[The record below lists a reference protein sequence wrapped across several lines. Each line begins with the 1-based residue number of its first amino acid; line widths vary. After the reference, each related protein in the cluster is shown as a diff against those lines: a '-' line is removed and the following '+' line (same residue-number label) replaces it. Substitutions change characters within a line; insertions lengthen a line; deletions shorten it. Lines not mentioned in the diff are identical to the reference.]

1 MTSLGSSF
9 GHSSGEIRAPDLG
22 LVMESL
28 ERDLSC
34 PVCLEMFN
42 KPVLLLPCQHNL
54 CRHCAED
61 ILTNMGGWA
70 RYGGSFKCPTCRDQ
84 ITLGRQGLDGLKRN
98 ILVET
103 IIESYRVA
111 QSAGIKTAPPGG
123 GAYCRDHKDER
134 VNLYCVTDE
143 RPICGLCVIGQHN
156 QHNIIELQTIFKEK
170 KEKIE
175 TEMNRLQQKN
185 SDMSKEMSDIQAT
198 LRIIEGD
205 PGSRR
210 KFRSIYGLHDGADVE
225 SKCKD
230 TKAKLLSECE
240 SLITLINERKD
251 ALVEKLEKEQRESS
265 RTLREQ
271 IASRQTRLDKSKK
284 TAAWVEDMLGKKDV
298 AQFIQNVP
306 ELEEKISKEIA
317 QEVEPRS
324 EEAEAIIRWD
334 VNFSAERELIG
345 KMDFCQGEEV
355 PFQDLVAKY
364 VKTPLTNDTEDD
376 ACCAG
381 NREDDASP
389 SPSTSSSSSDGR
401 SSLLD
406 TPRRRDYRSA
416 DRDSDYSS
424 LSSSSYLSRYDSR
437 SRSPTFSY
445 DSSTPRTARRSFLDS
460 LSTSSSSRWSS
471 SRDYNSILSRSSTR
485 TTAADDLSMSPRPAR
500 RQLRRYTRSHTS
512 LDTSSADL
520 SDYRSSVRGLIGDI
534 RNSLDRDRA
543 READRDDSSDFRSS
557 LRDRGSSA
565 LDRADRATTSS
576 PADDDFGSALRARRT
591 AAASALER
599 IERTTAALLDDA
611 SDYRSPSSYRTT
623 SALDRANSALER
635 GSSALERTSALL
647 EGRRAERTERAS
659 AILGTERDRDRDR
672 DRNESLSTS
681 SRHDDIDTSAMSLL
695 SRSAALRRS
704 AMARQSSSETADAE
718 ATSSEASSRS
728 AAGGSAPEAPEGP
741 VTTSDTPA
749 VVPPSDVPSSTSE
762 KRGLLFRLD
771 PKTAHRDLKLTNGN
785 LTVEW
790 DPDYDIDV
798 EDSVERFLGYSV
810 AVLGDKAISSGRHYW
825 EIDVSESRTYR
836 IGVCSRDAQ
845 RDSIIGNTE
854 DGWVLRRN
862 AREYTLRHD
871 VNSPVRLAM
880 QHDLDKIGILLD
892 YNRGELAF
900 YNADIGLRL
909 HTLKAHFVS
918 PICPAFSL
926 WDGVVTVVSG
936 CPWPD
941 FLLN

>member
-1 MTSLGSSF
+1 MEIAPRKAGRPLVGLQLMTSLGSNF

-198 LRIIEGD
+198 LRIIE
-205 PGSRR
+205 
-210 KFRSIYGLHDGADVE
+210 

-230 TKAKLLSECE
+230 TKAKLLSECD
-240 SLITLINERKD
+240 SLIALINERKD

-271 IASRQTRLDKSKK
+271 IASRQTRLDKCKK

-306 ELEEKISKEIA
+306 EIEEKISKEIA

-324 EEAEAIIRWD
+324 EDAEAIIRYD
-334 VNFSAERELIG
+334 VDFSAERELIG
-345 KMDFCQGEEV
+345 KMDFCQGEEI

-364 VKTPLTNDTEDD
+364 VKTPLTNDADDD

-381 NREDDASP
+381 NRDDDVSP

-406 TPRRRDYRSA
+406 TPRRRDYRS
-416 DRDSDYSS
+416 
-424 LSSSSYLSRYDSR
+424 
-437 SRSPTFSY
+437 
-445 DSSTPRTARRSFLDS
+445 
-460 LSTSSSSRWSS
+460 
-471 SRDYNSILSRSSTR
+471 
-485 TTAADDLSMSPRPAR
+485 
-500 RQLRRYTRSHTS
+500 
-512 LDTSSADL
+512 
-520 SDYRSSVRGLIGDI
+520 
-534 RNSLDRDRA
+534 
-543 READRDDSSDFRSS
+543 S

-565 LDRADRATTSS
+565 LDRADRAATSS

-647 EGRRAERTERAS
+647 EGRRAERTDRAA
-659 AILGTERDRDRDR
+659 AILGIERDRDR
-672 DRNESLSTS
+672 DRNESSSTS
-681 SRHDDIDTSAMSLL
+681 SRHDDIDTSSMSLL

-704 AMARQSSSETADAE
+704 AMARQSSSESAEAE
-718 ATSSEASSRS
+718 ATPSDLSSRS
-728 AAGGSAPEAPEGP
+728 AAGGQ
-741 VTTSDTPA
+741 
-749 VVPPSDVPSSTSE
+749 
-762 KRGLLFRLD
+762 GLLFRLD

-798 EDSVERFLGYSV
+798 EDSVERFVGYSV

-825 EIDVSESRTYR
+825 EVDVSESRTYR

-871 VNSPVRLAM
+871 VNSPIRLAM
-880 QHDLDKIGILLD
+880 QHDLDKIGILID

-909 HTLKAHFVS
+909 HTLKAHFLT

>member
-1 MTSLGSSF
+1 MTSLGSNF

-198 LRIIEGD
+198 LRIIE
-205 PGSRR
+205 
-210 KFRSIYGLHDGADVE
+210 

-230 TKAKLLSECE
+230 TKAKLLSECD
-240 SLITLINERKD
+240 SLIALINERKD

-271 IASRQTRLDKSKK
+271 IASRQTRLDKCKK

-306 ELEEKISKEIA
+306 EIEEKISKEIA

-324 EEAEAIIRWD
+324 EDAEAIIRYD
-334 VNFSAERELIG
+334 VDFSAERELIG
-345 KMDFCQGEEV
+345 KMDFCQGEEI

-364 VKTPLTNDTEDD
+364 VKTPLTNDADDD

-381 NREDDASP
+381 NRDDDVSP

-406 TPRRRDYRSA
+406 TPRRRDYRS
-416 DRDSDYSS
+416 
-424 LSSSSYLSRYDSR
+424 
-437 SRSPTFSY
+437 
-445 DSSTPRTARRSFLDS
+445 
-460 LSTSSSSRWSS
+460 
-471 SRDYNSILSRSSTR
+471 
-485 TTAADDLSMSPRPAR
+485 
-500 RQLRRYTRSHTS
+500 
-512 LDTSSADL
+512 
-520 SDYRSSVRGLIGDI
+520 
-534 RNSLDRDRA
+534 
-543 READRDDSSDFRSS
+543 S

-565 LDRADRATTSS
+565 LDRADRAATSS

-647 EGRRAERTERAS
+647 EGRRAERTDRAA
-659 AILGTERDRDRDR
+659 AILGIERDRDR
-672 DRNESLSTS
+672 DRNESSSTS
-681 SRHDDIDTSAMSLL
+681 SRHDDIDTSSMSLL

-704 AMARQSSSETADAE
+704 AMARQSSSESAEAE
-718 ATSSEASSRS
+718 ATPSDLSSRS
-728 AAGGSAPEAPEGP
+728 AAGGQ
-741 VTTSDTPA
+741 
-749 VVPPSDVPSSTSE
+749 
-762 KRGLLFRLD
+762 GLLFRLD

-798 EDSVERFLGYSV
+798 EDSVERFVGYSV

-825 EIDVSESRTYR
+825 EVDVSESRTYR

-871 VNSPVRLAM
+871 VNSPIRLAM
-880 QHDLDKIGILLD
+880 QHDLDKIGILID

-909 HTLKAHFVS
+909 HTLKAHFLT

>member
-1 MTSLGSSF
+1 MEIAPRKAGRPLVGLQLMTSLGSNF

-205 PGSRR
+205 PGPRR
-210 KFRSIYGLHDGADVE
+210 KFRSIYGLHDVADVE

-230 TKAKLLSECE
+230 TKAKLLSECD
-240 SLITLINERKD
+240 SLIALINERKD

-271 IASRQTRLDKSKK
+271 IASRQTRLDKCKK

-306 ELEEKISKEIA
+306 EIEEKISKEIA

-324 EEAEAIIRWD
+324 EDAEAIIRYD
-334 VNFSAERELIG
+334 VDFSAERELIG
-345 KMDFCQGEEV
+345 KMDFCQGEEI

-364 VKTPLTNDTEDD
+364 VKTPLTNDADDD

-381 NREDDASP
+381 NRDDDVSP

-406 TPRRRDYRSA
+406 TPRRRDYRS
-416 DRDSDYSS
+416 
-424 LSSSSYLSRYDSR
+424 
-437 SRSPTFSY
+437 
-445 DSSTPRTARRSFLDS
+445 
-460 LSTSSSSRWSS
+460 
-471 SRDYNSILSRSSTR
+471 
-485 TTAADDLSMSPRPAR
+485 
-500 RQLRRYTRSHTS
+500 
-512 LDTSSADL
+512 
-520 SDYRSSVRGLIGDI
+520 
-534 RNSLDRDRA
+534 
-543 READRDDSSDFRSS
+543 S

-565 LDRADRATTSS
+565 LDRADRAATSS

-647 EGRRAERTERAS
+647 EGRRAERTDRAA
-659 AILGTERDRDRDR
+659 AILGIERDRDR
-672 DRNESLSTS
+672 DRNESSSTS
-681 SRHDDIDTSAMSLL
+681 SRHDDIDTSSMSLL

-704 AMARQSSSETADAE
+704 AMARQSSSESAEAE
-718 ATSSEASSRS
+718 ATPSDLSSRS
-728 AAGGSAPEAPEGP
+728 AAGGQ
-741 VTTSDTPA
+741 
-749 VVPPSDVPSSTSE
+749 
-762 KRGLLFRLD
+762 GLLFRLD

-798 EDSVERFLGYSV
+798 EDSVERFVGYSV

-825 EIDVSESRTYR
+825 EVDVSESRTYR

-871 VNSPVRLAM
+871 VNSPIRLAM
-880 QHDLDKIGILLD
+880 QHDLDKIGILID

-909 HTLKAHFVS
+909 HTLKAHFLT

>member
-1 MTSLGSSF
+1 MEIAPRKAGRPLVGLQLMTSLGSSF
-9 GHSSGEIRAPDLG
+9 GHSGEIHAPPDLG

-175 TEMNRLQQKN
+175 TEMNRLKQKN

-205 PGSRR
+205 PGTRR
-210 KFRSIYGLHDGADVE
+210 KFRSIYGLHDRDVADVE

-284 TAAWVEDMLGKKDV
+284 TAAWVEDMLSKKDV

-306 ELEEKISKEIA
+306 ELEEKMSKEIA

-334 VNFSAERELIG
+334 VKFSAEREIIG

-381 NREDDASP
+381 NRDDDVSP

-437 SRSPTFSY
+437 SRSPTSSY

-460 LSTSSSSRWSS
+460 LSSSSSSSRWSS
-471 SRDYNSILSRSSTR
+471 SRDYSSILSRSSTR

-512 LDTSSADL
+512 LDTSTDL

-543 READRDDSSDFRSS
+543 REGDRDDSSDFRSS

-565 LDRADRATTSS
+565 LDRADRAATSS

-611 SDYRSPSSYRTT
+611 SDYRSPASYRTA

-659 AILGTERDRDRDR
+659 AILGHDRERDRDRE
-672 DRNESLSTS
+672 RNEGLSTS

-704 AMARQSSSETADAE
+704 AMARQSSSETADADA
-718 ATSSEASSRS
+718 ATSDVGSRS
-728 AAGGSAPEAPEGP
+728 AAGGQ
-741 VTTSDTPA
+741 
-749 VVPPSDVPSSTSE
+749 
-762 KRGLLFRLD
+762 GLLFRLD

-798 EDSVERFLGYSV
+798 EDSVERFVGYSV

-871 VNSPVRLAM
+871 VNSPIRLAM

-892 YNRGELAF
+892 YSRGELAF

>member
-1 MTSLGSSF
+1 MTSLGSNF

-198 LRIIEGD
+198 LRIIE
-205 PGSRR
+205 
-210 KFRSIYGLHDGADVE
+210 

-230 TKAKLLSECE
+230 TKAKLLSECD
-240 SLITLINERKD
+240 SLIALINERKD

-271 IASRQTRLDKSKK
+271 IASRQTRLDKCKK

-306 ELEEKISKEIA
+306 EIEEKISKEIA

-324 EEAEAIIRWD
+324 EDAEAIIRYD
-334 VNFSAERELIG
+334 VDFSAERELIG
-345 KMDFCQGEEV
+345 KMDFCQGEEI

-364 VKTPLTNDTEDD
+364 VKTPLTNDADDD

-381 NREDDASP
+381 NRDDDVSP

-406 TPRRRDYRSA
+406 TPRRRDYRS
-416 DRDSDYSS
+416 
-424 LSSSSYLSRYDSR
+424 
-437 SRSPTFSY
+437 
-445 DSSTPRTARRSFLDS
+445 
-460 LSTSSSSRWSS
+460 
-471 SRDYNSILSRSSTR
+471 
-485 TTAADDLSMSPRPAR
+485 
-500 RQLRRYTRSHTS
+500 
-512 LDTSSADL
+512 
-520 SDYRSSVRGLIGDI
+520 
-534 RNSLDRDRA
+534 
-543 READRDDSSDFRSS
+543 S

-565 LDRADRATTSS
+565 LDRADRAATSS

-647 EGRRAERTERAS
+647 EGRRAERTDRAA
-659 AILGTERDRDRDR
+659 AILGIERDRDR
-672 DRNESLSTS
+672 DRNESSSTS
-681 SRHDDIDTSAMSLL
+681 SRHDDIDTSSMSLL

-704 AMARQSSSETADAE
+704 AMARQSSSESAEAE
-718 ATSSEASSRS
+718 ATPSDLSSRS
-728 AAGGSAPEAPEGP
+728 AAGGQAPEEP
-741 VTTSDTPA
+741 VTTAGTPA
-749 VVPPSDVPSSTSE
+749 VVPPSEVPTSE

-798 EDSVERFLGYSV
+798 EDSVERFVGYSV

-825 EIDVSESRTYR
+825 EVDVSESRTYR

-871 VNSPVRLAM
+871 VNSPIRLAM
-880 QHDLDKIGILLD
+880 QHDLDKIGILID

-909 HTLKAHFVS
+909 HTLKAHFLT

>member
-1 MTSLGSSF
+1 MEIAPRKAGRPLVGLQLMTSLGSSF
-9 GHSSGEIRAPDLG
+9 GHSGEIHAPPDLG

-175 TEMNRLQQKN
+175 TEMNRLKQKN

-205 PGSRR
+205 PGKRR
-210 KFRSIYGLHDGADVE
+210 KFRSIYGLHDRDVADVE

-306 ELEEKISKEIA
+306 ELEEKMSKEIA

-334 VNFSAERELIG
+334 VKFSAEREVIG

-381 NREDDASP
+381 NRDDDVSP

-406 TPRRRDYRSA
+406 TPRRRDYRS
-416 DRDSDYSS
+416 
-424 LSSSSYLSRYDSR
+424 
-437 SRSPTFSY
+437 
-445 DSSTPRTARRSFLDS
+445 
-460 LSTSSSSRWSS
+460 
-471 SRDYNSILSRSSTR
+471 
-485 TTAADDLSMSPRPAR
+485 
-500 RQLRRYTRSHTS
+500 
-512 LDTSSADL
+512 
-520 SDYRSSVRGLIGDI
+520 
-534 RNSLDRDRA
+534 
-543 READRDDSSDFRSS
+543 S

-565 LDRADRATTSS
+565 LDRADRAATSS

-599 IERTTAALLDDA
+599 IERTTAALLDDT
-611 SDYRSPSSYRTT
+611 SDYRSPASYRTA

-659 AILGTERDRDRDR
+659 AILGHDRERDRDRE
-672 DRNESLSTS
+672 RNEGLSTS

-704 AMARQSSSETADAE
+704 AMARQSSSETADADA
-718 ATSSEASSRS
+718 ATSDVGSRS
-728 AAGGSAPEAPEGP
+728 AAGGQARDEEPL
-741 VTTSDTPA
+741 TTSDTPE
-749 VVPPSDVPSSTSE
+749 VVPASDVPTSE

-798 EDSVERFLGYSV
+798 EDSVERFVGYSV

-871 VNSPVRLAM
+871 VNSPIRLAM

-892 YNRGELAF
+892 YSRGELAF

>member
-1 MTSLGSSF
+1 MEIAPRKAGRPLVGLQLMTSLGSSF
-9 GHSSGEIRAPDLG
+9 GHSGEIHAPPDLG

-175 TEMNRLQQKN
+175 TEMNRLKQKN

-205 PGSRR
+205 PGKRR
-210 KFRSIYGLHDGADVE
+210 KFRSIYGLHDRDVADVE

-306 ELEEKISKEIA
+306 ELEEKMSKEIA

-334 VNFSAERELIG
+334 VKFSAEREVIG

-381 NREDDASP
+381 NRDDDVSP

-437 SRSPTFSY
+437 SRSPTSSY

-460 LSTSSSSRWSS
+460 LSSSSSSSRWSS
-471 SRDYNSILSRSSTR
+471 SRDYSSILSRSSTR

-512 LDTSSADL
+512 LDTSTDL

-543 READRDDSSDFRSS
+543 REGDRDDSSDFRSS

-565 LDRADRATTSS
+565 LDRADRAATSS

-599 IERTTAALLDDA
+599 IERTTAALLDDT
-611 SDYRSPSSYRTT
+611 SDYRSPASYRTA

-659 AILGTERDRDRDR
+659 AILGHDRERDRDRE
-672 DRNESLSTS
+672 RNEGLSTS

-704 AMARQSSSETADAE
+704 AMARQSSSETADADA
-718 ATSSEASSRS
+718 ATSDVGSRS
-728 AAGGSAPEAPEGP
+728 AAGGQ
-741 VTTSDTPA
+741 
-749 VVPPSDVPSSTSE
+749 
-762 KRGLLFRLD
+762 GLLFRLD

-798 EDSVERFLGYSV
+798 EDSVERFVGYSV

-871 VNSPVRLAM
+871 VNSPIRLAM

-892 YNRGELAF
+892 YSRGELAF

>member
-1 MTSLGSSF
+1 MEIAPRKAGRPLVGLQLMTSLGSSF
-9 GHSSGEIRAPDLG
+9 GHSGEIHAPPDLG

-175 TEMNRLQQKN
+175 TEMNRLKQKN

-198 LRIIEGD
+198 LRII
-205 PGSRR
+205 
-210 KFRSIYGLHDGADVE
+210 E

-284 TAAWVEDMLGKKDV
+284 TAAWVEDMLSKKDV

-306 ELEEKISKEIA
+306 ELEEKMSKEIA

-334 VNFSAERELIG
+334 VKFSAEREIIG

-381 NREDDASP
+381 NRDDDVSP

-406 TPRRRDYRSA
+406 TPRRRDYRS
-416 DRDSDYSS
+416 
-424 LSSSSYLSRYDSR
+424 
-437 SRSPTFSY
+437 
-445 DSSTPRTARRSFLDS
+445 
-460 LSTSSSSRWSS
+460 
-471 SRDYNSILSRSSTR
+471 
-485 TTAADDLSMSPRPAR
+485 
-500 RQLRRYTRSHTS
+500 
-512 LDTSSADL
+512 
-520 SDYRSSVRGLIGDI
+520 
-534 RNSLDRDRA
+534 
-543 READRDDSSDFRSS
+543 S

-565 LDRADRATTSS
+565 LDRADRAATSS

-611 SDYRSPSSYRTT
+611 SDYRSPASYRTA

-659 AILGTERDRDRDR
+659 AILGHDRERDRDRE
-672 DRNESLSTS
+672 RNEGLSTS

-704 AMARQSSSETADAE
+704 AMARQSSSETADADA
-718 ATSSEASSRS
+718 ATSDVGSRS
-728 AAGGSAPEAPEGP
+728 AAGGQDRKP
-741 VTTSDTPA
+741 
-749 VVPPSDVPSSTSE
+749 
-762 KRGLLFRLD
+762 KRWRL
-771 PKTAHRDLKLTNGN
+771 NEMMN
-785 LTVEW
+785 
-790 DPDYDIDV
+790 
-798 EDSVERFLGYSV
+798 
-810 AVLGDKAISSGRHYW
+810 
-825 EIDVSESRTYR
+825 
-836 IGVCSRDAQ
+836 
-845 RDSIIGNTE
+845 
-854 DGWVLRRN
+854 
-862 AREYTLRHD
+862 
-871 VNSPVRLAM
+871 
-880 QHDLDKIGILLD
+880 
-892 YNRGELAF
+892 
-900 YNADIGLRL
+900 
-909 HTLKAHFVS
+909 TLK
-918 PICPAFSL
+918 
-926 WDGVVTVVSG
+926 
-936 CPWPD
+936 
-941 FLLN
+941 

>member
-9 GHSSGEIRAPDLG
+9 GHSGEIHAPPDLG

-175 TEMNRLQQKN
+175 TEMNRLKQKN

-198 LRIIEGD
+198 LRII
-205 PGSRR
+205 
-210 KFRSIYGLHDGADVE
+210 E

-284 TAAWVEDMLGKKDV
+284 TAAWVEDMLSKKDV

-306 ELEEKISKEIA
+306 ELEEKMSKEIA

-334 VNFSAERELIG
+334 VKFSAEREIIG

-381 NREDDASP
+381 NRDDDVSP

-406 TPRRRDYRSA
+406 TPRRRDYRS
-416 DRDSDYSS
+416 
-424 LSSSSYLSRYDSR
+424 
-437 SRSPTFSY
+437 
-445 DSSTPRTARRSFLDS
+445 
-460 LSTSSSSRWSS
+460 
-471 SRDYNSILSRSSTR
+471 
-485 TTAADDLSMSPRPAR
+485 
-500 RQLRRYTRSHTS
+500 
-512 LDTSSADL
+512 
-520 SDYRSSVRGLIGDI
+520 
-534 RNSLDRDRA
+534 
-543 READRDDSSDFRSS
+543 S

-565 LDRADRATTSS
+565 LDRADRAATSS

-611 SDYRSPSSYRTT
+611 SDYRSPASYRTA

-659 AILGTERDRDRDR
+659 AILGHDRERDRDRE
-672 DRNESLSTS
+672 RNEGLSTS

-704 AMARQSSSETADAE
+704 AMARQSSSETADADA
-718 ATSSEASSRS
+718 ATSDVGSRS
-728 AAGGSAPEAPEGP
+728 AAGGQ
-741 VTTSDTPA
+741 
-749 VVPPSDVPSSTSE
+749 
-762 KRGLLFRLD
+762 GLLFRLD

-798 EDSVERFLGYSV
+798 EDSVERFVGYSV

-871 VNSPVRLAM
+871 VNSPIRLAM

-892 YNRGELAF
+892 YSRGELAF

>member
-1 MTSLGSSF
+1 MEIAPRKAGRPLVGLQLMTSLGSNF

-205 PGSRR
+205 PGPRR
-210 KFRSIYGLHDGADVE
+210 KFRSIYGLHDVADVE

-230 TKAKLLSECE
+230 TKAKLLSECD
-240 SLITLINERKD
+240 SLIALINERKD

-271 IASRQTRLDKSKK
+271 IASRQTRLDKCKK

-306 ELEEKISKEIA
+306 EIEEKISKEIA

-324 EEAEAIIRWD
+324 EDAEAIIRYD
-334 VNFSAERELIG
+334 VDFSAERELIG
-345 KMDFCQGEEV
+345 KMDFCQGEEI

-364 VKTPLTNDTEDD
+364 VKTPLTNDADDD

-381 NREDDASP
+381 NRDDDVSP

-424 LSSSSYLSRYDSR
+424 LSSSSYLSRYDSSR
-437 SRSPTFSY
+437 SRSPTSSY
-445 DSSTPRTARRSFLDS
+445 DPSTPRTSRRSFLDS
-460 LSTSSSSRWSS
+460 LSSSSSSSRWSS
-471 SRDYNSILSRSSTR
+471 SRDYSSLLSRSSTR

-512 LDTSSADL
+512 LDTSTDL

-543 READRDDSSDFRSS
+543 REGDRDDSSDFRSS

-565 LDRADRATTSS
+565 LDRADRAATSS

-647 EGRRAERTERAS
+647 EGRRAERTDRAA
-659 AILGTERDRDRDR
+659 AILGIERDRDR
-672 DRNESLSTS
+672 DRNESSSTS
-681 SRHDDIDTSAMSLL
+681 SRHDDIDTSSMSLL

-704 AMARQSSSETADAE
+704 AMARQSSSESAEAE
-718 ATSSEASSRS
+718 ATPSDLSSRS
-728 AAGGSAPEAPEGP
+728 AAGGQ
-741 VTTSDTPA
+741 
-749 VVPPSDVPSSTSE
+749 
-762 KRGLLFRLD
+762 GLLFRLD

-798 EDSVERFLGYSV
+798 EDSVERFVGYSV

-825 EIDVSESRTYR
+825 EVDVSESRTYR

-871 VNSPVRLAM
+871 VNSPIRLAM
-880 QHDLDKIGILLD
+880 QHDLDKIGILID

-909 HTLKAHFVS
+909 HTLKAHFLT

>member
-1 MTSLGSSF
+1 MGMGVPRLQLMTSLGSSF
-9 GHSSGEIRAPDLG
+9 GHSGEIHAPPDLG

-175 TEMNRLQQKN
+175 TEMNRLKQKN

-198 LRIIEGD
+198 LRII
-205 PGSRR
+205 
-210 KFRSIYGLHDGADVE
+210 E

-284 TAAWVEDMLGKKDV
+284 TAAWVEDMLSKKDV

-306 ELEEKISKEIA
+306 ELEEKMSKEIA

-334 VNFSAERELIG
+334 VKFSAEREIIG

-381 NREDDASP
+381 NRDDDVSP

-406 TPRRRDYRSA
+406 TPRRRDYRS
-416 DRDSDYSS
+416 
-424 LSSSSYLSRYDSR
+424 
-437 SRSPTFSY
+437 
-445 DSSTPRTARRSFLDS
+445 
-460 LSTSSSSRWSS
+460 
-471 SRDYNSILSRSSTR
+471 
-485 TTAADDLSMSPRPAR
+485 
-500 RQLRRYTRSHTS
+500 
-512 LDTSSADL
+512 
-520 SDYRSSVRGLIGDI
+520 
-534 RNSLDRDRA
+534 
-543 READRDDSSDFRSS
+543 S

-565 LDRADRATTSS
+565 LDRADRAATSS

-611 SDYRSPSSYRTT
+611 SDYRSPASYRTA

-659 AILGTERDRDRDR
+659 AILGHDRERDRDRE
-672 DRNESLSTS
+672 RNEGLSTS

-704 AMARQSSSETADAE
+704 AMARQSSSETADADA
-718 ATSSEASSRS
+718 ATSDVGSRS
-728 AAGGSAPEAPEGP
+728 AAGGQARDEEPL
-741 VTTSDTPA
+741 TTSDTPE
-749 VVPPSDVPSSTSE
+749 VVPASDVPTSE

-798 EDSVERFLGYSV
+798 EDSVERFVGYSV

-871 VNSPVRLAM
+871 VNSPIRLAM

-892 YNRGELAF
+892 YSRGELAF

>member
-1 MTSLGSSF
+1 MKREGVSSVLQLMTSLGSNF

-205 PGSRR
+205 PGPRR
-210 KFRSIYGLHDGADVE
+210 KFRSIYGLHDVADVE

-230 TKAKLLSECE
+230 TKAKLLSECD
-240 SLITLINERKD
+240 SLIALINERKD

-271 IASRQTRLDKSKK
+271 IASRQTRLDKCKK

-306 ELEEKISKEIA
+306 EIEEKISKEIA

-324 EEAEAIIRWD
+324 EDAEAIIRYD
-334 VNFSAERELIG
+334 VDFSAERELIG
-345 KMDFCQGEEV
+345 KMDFCQGEEI

-364 VKTPLTNDTEDD
+364 VKTPLTNDADDD

-381 NREDDASP
+381 NRDDDVSP

-406 TPRRRDYRSA
+406 TPRRRDYRS
-416 DRDSDYSS
+416 
-424 LSSSSYLSRYDSR
+424 
-437 SRSPTFSY
+437 
-445 DSSTPRTARRSFLDS
+445 
-460 LSTSSSSRWSS
+460 
-471 SRDYNSILSRSSTR
+471 
-485 TTAADDLSMSPRPAR
+485 
-500 RQLRRYTRSHTS
+500 
-512 LDTSSADL
+512 
-520 SDYRSSVRGLIGDI
+520 
-534 RNSLDRDRA
+534 
-543 READRDDSSDFRSS
+543 S

-565 LDRADRATTSS
+565 LDRADRAATSS

-647 EGRRAERTERAS
+647 EGRRAERTDRAA
-659 AILGTERDRDRDR
+659 AILGIERDRDR
-672 DRNESLSTS
+672 DRNESSSTS
-681 SRHDDIDTSAMSLL
+681 SRHDDIDTSSMSLL

-704 AMARQSSSETADAE
+704 AMARQSSSESAEAE
-718 ATSSEASSRS
+718 ATPSDLSSRS
-728 AAGGSAPEAPEGP
+728 AAGGQGQ
-741 VTTSDTPA
+741 V
-749 VVPPSDVPSSTSE
+749 
-762 KRGLLFRLD
+762 LLFRLD

-798 EDSVERFLGYSV
+798 EDSVERFVGYSV

-825 EIDVSESRTYR
+825 EVDVSESRTYR

-871 VNSPVRLAM
+871 VNSPIRLAM
-880 QHDLDKIGILLD
+880 QHDLDKIGILID

-909 HTLKAHFVS
+909 HTLKAHFVT

>member
-1 MTSLGSSF
+1 MEIAPRKAGRPLVGLQLMTSLGSSF
-9 GHSSGEIRAPDLG
+9 GHSGEIHAPPDLG

-175 TEMNRLQQKN
+175 TEMNRLKQKN

-198 LRIIEGD
+198 LRII
-205 PGSRR
+205 
-210 KFRSIYGLHDGADVE
+210 E

-306 ELEEKISKEIA
+306 ELEEKMSKEIA

-334 VNFSAERELIG
+334 VKFSAEREVIG

-381 NREDDASP
+381 NRDDDVSP

-437 SRSPTFSY
+437 SRSPTSSY

-460 LSTSSSSRWSS
+460 LSSSSSSSRWSS
-471 SRDYNSILSRSSTR
+471 SRDYSSILSRSSTR

-512 LDTSSADL
+512 LDTSTDL

-543 READRDDSSDFRSS
+543 REGDRDDSSDFRSS

-565 LDRADRATTSS
+565 LDRADRAATSS

-599 IERTTAALLDDA
+599 IERTTAALLDDT
-611 SDYRSPSSYRTT
+611 SDYRSPASYRTA

-659 AILGTERDRDRDR
+659 AILGHDRERDRDRE
-672 DRNESLSTS
+672 RNEGLSTS

-704 AMARQSSSETADAE
+704 AMARQSSSETADADA
-718 ATSSEASSRS
+718 ATSDVGSRS
-728 AAGGSAPEAPEGP
+728 AAGGQARDEEPL
-741 VTTSDTPA
+741 TTSDTPE
-749 VVPPSDVPSSTSE
+749 VVPASDVPTSE

-798 EDSVERFLGYSV
+798 EDSVERFVGYSV

-871 VNSPVRLAM
+871 VNSPIRLAM

-892 YNRGELAF
+892 YSRGELAF

>member
-9 GHSSGEIRAPDLG
+9 GHSGEIHAPPDLG

-175 TEMNRLQQKN
+175 TEMNRLKQKN

-198 LRIIEGD
+198 LRII
-205 PGSRR
+205 
-210 KFRSIYGLHDGADVE
+210 E

-284 TAAWVEDMLGKKDV
+284 TAAWVEDMLSKKDV

-306 ELEEKISKEIA
+306 ELEEKMSKEIA

-334 VNFSAERELIG
+334 VKFSAEREIIG

-381 NREDDASP
+381 NRDDDVSP

-406 TPRRRDYRSA
+406 TPRRRDYRS
-416 DRDSDYSS
+416 
-424 LSSSSYLSRYDSR
+424 
-437 SRSPTFSY
+437 
-445 DSSTPRTARRSFLDS
+445 
-460 LSTSSSSRWSS
+460 
-471 SRDYNSILSRSSTR
+471 
-485 TTAADDLSMSPRPAR
+485 
-500 RQLRRYTRSHTS
+500 
-512 LDTSSADL
+512 
-520 SDYRSSVRGLIGDI
+520 
-534 RNSLDRDRA
+534 
-543 READRDDSSDFRSS
+543 S

-565 LDRADRATTSS
+565 LDRADRAATSS

-611 SDYRSPSSYRTT
+611 SDYRSPASYRTA

-659 AILGTERDRDRDR
+659 AILGHDRERDRDRE
-672 DRNESLSTS
+672 RNEGLSTS

-704 AMARQSSSETADAE
+704 AMARQSSSETADADA
-718 ATSSEASSRS
+718 ATSDVGSRS
-728 AAGGSAPEAPEGP
+728 AAGGQARDEEPL
-741 VTTSDTPA
+741 TTSDTPE
-749 VVPPSDVPSSTSE
+749 VVPASDVPTSE

-798 EDSVERFLGYSV
+798 EDSVERFVGYSV

-871 VNSPVRLAM
+871 VNSPIRLAM

-892 YNRGELAF
+892 YSRGELAF

>member
-198 LRIIEGD
+198 LRIIE
-205 PGSRR
+205 
-210 KFRSIYGLHDGADVE
+210 

-364 VKTPLTNDTEDD
+364 VKTPLTNDADDD

-406 TPRRRDYRSA
+406 TPRRRDYRS
-416 DRDSDYSS
+416 
-424 LSSSSYLSRYDSR
+424 
-437 SRSPTFSY
+437 
-445 DSSTPRTARRSFLDS
+445 
-460 LSTSSSSRWSS
+460 
-471 SRDYNSILSRSSTR
+471 
-485 TTAADDLSMSPRPAR
+485 
-500 RQLRRYTRSHTS
+500 
-512 LDTSSADL
+512 
-520 SDYRSSVRGLIGDI
+520 
-534 RNSLDRDRA
+534 
-543 READRDDSSDFRSS
+543 S

-565 LDRADRATTSS
+565 LDRADRAATSS

-718 ATSSEASSRS
+718 ATSSDASSRS
-728 AAGGSAPEAPEGP
+728 AAGGS
-741 VTTSDTPA
+741 
-749 VVPPSDVPSSTSE
+749 
-762 KRGLLFRLD
+762 GLLFRLD

>member
-1 MTSLGSSF
+1 
-9 GHSSGEIRAPDLG
+9 
-22 LVMESL
+22 MESL

-198 LRIIEGD
+198 LRIIEV
-205 PGSRR
+205 S
-210 KFRSIYGLHDGADVE
+210 LLN
-225 SKCKD
+225 

-298 AQFIQNVP
+298 AQFIQ
-306 ELEEKISKEIA
+306 
-317 QEVEPRS
+317 
-324 EEAEAIIRWD
+324 
-334 VNFSAERELIG
+334 
-345 KMDFCQGEEV
+345 
-355 PFQDLVAKY
+355 
-364 VKTPLTNDTEDD
+364 
-376 ACCAG
+376 
-381 NREDDASP
+381 
-389 SPSTSSSSSDGR
+389 
-401 SSLLD
+401 
-406 TPRRRDYRSA
+406 
-416 DRDSDYSS
+416 
-424 LSSSSYLSRYDSR
+424 
-437 SRSPTFSY
+437 
-445 DSSTPRTARRSFLDS
+445 
-460 LSTSSSSRWSS
+460 
-471 SRDYNSILSRSSTR
+471 
-485 TTAADDLSMSPRPAR
+485 
-500 RQLRRYTRSHTS
+500 
-512 LDTSSADL
+512 
-520 SDYRSSVRGLIGDI
+520 VR
-534 RNSLDRDRA
+534 
-543 READRDDSSDFRSS
+543 
-557 LRDRGSSA
+557 SSA

-695 SRSAALRRS
+695 SRKIGL
-704 AMARQSSSETADAE
+704 T
-718 ATSSEASSRS
+718 
-728 AAGGSAPEAPEGP
+728 GSFVDNSWP
-741 VTTSDTPA
+741 
-749 VVPPSDVPSSTSE
+749 
-762 KRGLLFRLD
+762 GLLFRLD

>member
-9 GHSSGEIRAPDLG
+9 GHSGEIHAPPDLG

-175 TEMNRLQQKN
+175 TEMNRLKQKN

-198 LRIIEGD
+198 LRII
-205 PGSRR
+205 
-210 KFRSIYGLHDGADVE
+210 E

-284 TAAWVEDMLGKKDV
+284 TAAWVEDMLSKKDV

-306 ELEEKISKEIA
+306 ELEEKMSKEIA

-334 VNFSAERELIG
+334 VKFSAEREIIG

-381 NREDDASP
+381 NRDDDVSP

-406 TPRRRDYRSA
+406 TPRRRDYRS
-416 DRDSDYSS
+416 
-424 LSSSSYLSRYDSR
+424 
-437 SRSPTFSY
+437 
-445 DSSTPRTARRSFLDS
+445 
-460 LSTSSSSRWSS
+460 
-471 SRDYNSILSRSSTR
+471 
-485 TTAADDLSMSPRPAR
+485 
-500 RQLRRYTRSHTS
+500 
-512 LDTSSADL
+512 
-520 SDYRSSVRGLIGDI
+520 
-534 RNSLDRDRA
+534 
-543 READRDDSSDFRSS
+543 S

-565 LDRADRATTSS
+565 LDRADRAATSS

-611 SDYRSPSSYRTT
+611 SDYRSPASYRTA

-659 AILGTERDRDRDR
+659 AILGHDRERDRDRE
-672 DRNESLSTS
+672 RNEGLSTS

-704 AMARQSSSETADAE
+704 AMARQSSSETADADA
-718 ATSSEASSRS
+718 ATSDVGSRS
-728 AAGGSAPEAPEGP
+728 AAGGQARDEEPL
-741 VTTSDTPA
+741 TTSDTPE
-749 VVPPSDVPSSTSE
+749 VVPASDVPTSE
-762 KRGLLFRLD
+762 KRDRKPKRWRL
-771 PKTAHRDLKLTNGN
+771 NEMMN
-785 LTVEW
+785 
-790 DPDYDIDV
+790 
-798 EDSVERFLGYSV
+798 
-810 AVLGDKAISSGRHYW
+810 
-825 EIDVSESRTYR
+825 
-836 IGVCSRDAQ
+836 
-845 RDSIIGNTE
+845 
-854 DGWVLRRN
+854 
-862 AREYTLRHD
+862 
-871 VNSPVRLAM
+871 
-880 QHDLDKIGILLD
+880 
-892 YNRGELAF
+892 
-900 YNADIGLRL
+900 
-909 HTLKAHFVS
+909 TLK
-918 PICPAFSL
+918 
-926 WDGVVTVVSG
+926 
-936 CPWPD
+936 
-941 FLLN
+941 

>member
-1 MTSLGSSF
+1 MEIAPRKAGRPLVGLQLMTSLGSSF

-198 LRIIEGD
+198 LRIIE
-205 PGSRR
+205 
-210 KFRSIYGLHDGADVE
+210 

-364 VKTPLTNDTEDD
+364 VKTPLTNDADDD

-406 TPRRRDYRSA
+406 TPRRRDYRS
-416 DRDSDYSS
+416 
-424 LSSSSYLSRYDSR
+424 
-437 SRSPTFSY
+437 
-445 DSSTPRTARRSFLDS
+445 
-460 LSTSSSSRWSS
+460 
-471 SRDYNSILSRSSTR
+471 
-485 TTAADDLSMSPRPAR
+485 
-500 RQLRRYTRSHTS
+500 
-512 LDTSSADL
+512 
-520 SDYRSSVRGLIGDI
+520 
-534 RNSLDRDRA
+534 
-543 READRDDSSDFRSS
+543 S

-565 LDRADRATTSS
+565 LDRADRAATSS

-718 ATSSEASSRS
+718 ATSSDASSRS
-728 AAGGSAPEAPEGP
+728 AAGGS
-741 VTTSDTPA
+741 
-749 VVPPSDVPSSTSE
+749 
-762 KRGLLFRLD
+762 GLLFRLD

>member
-1 MTSLGSSF
+1 MEIAPRKAGRPLVGLQLMTSLGSNF

-198 LRIIEGD
+198 LRIIE
-205 PGSRR
+205 
-210 KFRSIYGLHDGADVE
+210 

-230 TKAKLLSECE
+230 TKAKLLSECD
-240 SLITLINERKD
+240 SLIALINERKD

-271 IASRQTRLDKSKK
+271 IASRQTRLDKCKK

-306 ELEEKISKEIA
+306 EIEEKISKEIA

-324 EEAEAIIRWD
+324 EDAEAIIRYD
-334 VNFSAERELIG
+334 VDFSAERELIG
-345 KMDFCQGEEV
+345 KMDFCQGEEI

-364 VKTPLTNDTEDD
+364 VKTPLTNDADDD

-381 NREDDASP
+381 NRDDDVSP

-406 TPRRRDYRSA
+406 TPRRRDYRS
-416 DRDSDYSS
+416 
-424 LSSSSYLSRYDSR
+424 
-437 SRSPTFSY
+437 
-445 DSSTPRTARRSFLDS
+445 
-460 LSTSSSSRWSS
+460 
-471 SRDYNSILSRSSTR
+471 
-485 TTAADDLSMSPRPAR
+485 
-500 RQLRRYTRSHTS
+500 
-512 LDTSSADL
+512 
-520 SDYRSSVRGLIGDI
+520 
-534 RNSLDRDRA
+534 
-543 READRDDSSDFRSS
+543 S

-565 LDRADRATTSS
+565 LDRADRAATSS

-647 EGRRAERTERAS
+647 EGRRAERTDRAA
-659 AILGTERDRDRDR
+659 AILGIERDRDR
-672 DRNESLSTS
+672 DRNESSSTS
-681 SRHDDIDTSAMSLL
+681 SRHDDIDTSSMSLL

-704 AMARQSSSETADAE
+704 AMARQSSSESAEAE
-718 ATSSEASSRS
+718 ATPSDLSSRS
-728 AAGGSAPEAPEGP
+728 AAGGQAPEEP
-741 VTTSDTPA
+741 VTTAGTPA
-749 VVPPSDVPSSTSE
+749 VVPPSEVPTSE

-798 EDSVERFLGYSV
+798 EDSVERFVGYSV

-825 EIDVSESRTYR
+825 EVDVSESRTYR

-871 VNSPVRLAM
+871 VNSPIRLAM
-880 QHDLDKIGILLD
+880 QHDLDKIGILID

-909 HTLKAHFVS
+909 HTLKAHFLT

>member
-1 MTSLGSSF
+1 MEIAPRKAGRPLVGLQLMTSLGSSF
-9 GHSSGEIRAPDLG
+9 GHSGEIHAPPDLG

-175 TEMNRLQQKN
+175 TEMNRLKQKN

-205 PGSRR
+205 PGKRR
-210 KFRSIYGLHDGADVE
+210 KFRSIYGLHDRDVADVE

-306 ELEEKISKEIA
+306 ELEEKMSKEIA

-334 VNFSAERELIG
+334 VKFSAEREVIG

-381 NREDDASP
+381 NRDDDVSP

-437 SRSPTFSY
+437 SRSPTSSY

-460 LSTSSSSRWSS
+460 LSSSSSSSRWSS
-471 SRDYNSILSRSSTR
+471 SRDYSSILSRSSTR

-512 LDTSSADL
+512 LDTSTDL

-543 READRDDSSDFRSS
+543 REGDRDDSSDFRSS

-565 LDRADRATTSS
+565 LDRADRAATSS

-599 IERTTAALLDDA
+599 IERTTAALLDDT
-611 SDYRSPSSYRTT
+611 SDYRSPASYRTA

-659 AILGTERDRDRDR
+659 AILGHDRERDRDRE
-672 DRNESLSTS
+672 RNEGLSTS

-704 AMARQSSSETADAE
+704 AMARQSSSETADADA
-718 ATSSEASSRS
+718 ATSDVGSRS
-728 AAGGSAPEAPEGP
+728 AAGGQARDEEPL
-741 VTTSDTPA
+741 TTSDTPE
-749 VVPPSDVPSSTSE
+749 VVPASDVPTSE
-762 KRGLLFRLD
+762 KRDRKPKRWRL
-771 PKTAHRDLKLTNGN
+771 NEMMN
-785 LTVEW
+785 
-790 DPDYDIDV
+790 
-798 EDSVERFLGYSV
+798 
-810 AVLGDKAISSGRHYW
+810 
-825 EIDVSESRTYR
+825 
-836 IGVCSRDAQ
+836 
-845 RDSIIGNTE
+845 
-854 DGWVLRRN
+854 
-862 AREYTLRHD
+862 
-871 VNSPVRLAM
+871 
-880 QHDLDKIGILLD
+880 
-892 YNRGELAF
+892 
-900 YNADIGLRL
+900 
-909 HTLKAHFVS
+909 TLK
-918 PICPAFSL
+918 
-926 WDGVVTVVSG
+926 
-936 CPWPD
+936 
-941 FLLN
+941 

>member
-9 GHSSGEIRAPDLG
+9 GHSGEIHAPPDLG

-175 TEMNRLQQKN
+175 TEMNRLKQKN

-198 LRIIEGD
+198 LRII
-205 PGSRR
+205 
-210 KFRSIYGLHDGADVE
+210 E

-284 TAAWVEDMLGKKDV
+284 TAAWVEDMLSKKDV

-306 ELEEKISKEIA
+306 ELEEKMSKEIA

-334 VNFSAERELIG
+334 VKFSAEREIIG

-381 NREDDASP
+381 NRDDDVSP

-437 SRSPTFSY
+437 SRSPTSSY

-460 LSTSSSSRWSS
+460 LSSSSSSSRWSS
-471 SRDYNSILSRSSTR
+471 SRDYSSILSRSSTR

-512 LDTSSADL
+512 LDTSTDL

-543 READRDDSSDFRSS
+543 REGDRDDSSDFRSS

-565 LDRADRATTSS
+565 LDRADRAATSS

-611 SDYRSPSSYRTT
+611 SDYRSPASYRTA

-659 AILGTERDRDRDR
+659 AILGHDRERDRDRE
-672 DRNESLSTS
+672 RNEGLSTS

-704 AMARQSSSETADAE
+704 AMARQSSSETADADA
-718 ATSSEASSRS
+718 ATSDVGSRS
-728 AAGGSAPEAPEGP
+728 AAGGQARDEEPL
-741 VTTSDTPA
+741 TTSDTPE
-749 VVPPSDVPSSTSE
+749 VVPASDVPTSE
-762 KRGLLFRLD
+762 KRDRKPKRWRL
-771 PKTAHRDLKLTNGN
+771 NEMMN
-785 LTVEW
+785 
-790 DPDYDIDV
+790 
-798 EDSVERFLGYSV
+798 
-810 AVLGDKAISSGRHYW
+810 
-825 EIDVSESRTYR
+825 
-836 IGVCSRDAQ
+836 
-845 RDSIIGNTE
+845 
-854 DGWVLRRN
+854 
-862 AREYTLRHD
+862 
-871 VNSPVRLAM
+871 
-880 QHDLDKIGILLD
+880 
-892 YNRGELAF
+892 
-900 YNADIGLRL
+900 
-909 HTLKAHFVS
+909 TLK
-918 PICPAFSL
+918 
-926 WDGVVTVVSG
+926 
-936 CPWPD
+936 
-941 FLLN
+941 

>member
-1 MTSLGSSF
+1 MEIAPRKAGRPLVGLQLMTSLGSSF
-9 GHSSGEIRAPDLG
+9 GHSGEIHAPPDLG

-175 TEMNRLQQKN
+175 TEMNRLKQKN

-198 LRIIEGD
+198 LRII
-205 PGSRR
+205 
-210 KFRSIYGLHDGADVE
+210 E

-284 TAAWVEDMLGKKDV
+284 TAAWVEDMLSKKDV

-306 ELEEKISKEIA
+306 ELEEKMSKEIA

-334 VNFSAERELIG
+334 VKFSAEREIIG

-381 NREDDASP
+381 NRDDDVSP

-437 SRSPTFSY
+437 SRSPTSSY

-460 LSTSSSSRWSS
+460 LSSSSSSSRWSS
-471 SRDYNSILSRSSTR
+471 SRDYSSILSRSSTR

-512 LDTSSADL
+512 LDTSTDL

-543 READRDDSSDFRSS
+543 REGDRDDSSDFRSS

-565 LDRADRATTSS
+565 LDRADRAATSS

-611 SDYRSPSSYRTT
+611 SDYRSPASYRTA

-659 AILGTERDRDRDR
+659 AILGHDRERDRDRE
-672 DRNESLSTS
+672 RNEGLSTS

-704 AMARQSSSETADAE
+704 AMARQSSSETADADA
-718 ATSSEASSRS
+718 ATSDVGSRS
-728 AAGGSAPEAPEGP
+728 AAGGQDRKP
-741 VTTSDTPA
+741 
-749 VVPPSDVPSSTSE
+749 
-762 KRGLLFRLD
+762 KRWRL
-771 PKTAHRDLKLTNGN
+771 NEMMN
-785 LTVEW
+785 
-790 DPDYDIDV
+790 
-798 EDSVERFLGYSV
+798 
-810 AVLGDKAISSGRHYW
+810 
-825 EIDVSESRTYR
+825 
-836 IGVCSRDAQ
+836 
-845 RDSIIGNTE
+845 
-854 DGWVLRRN
+854 
-862 AREYTLRHD
+862 
-871 VNSPVRLAM
+871 
-880 QHDLDKIGILLD
+880 
-892 YNRGELAF
+892 
-900 YNADIGLRL
+900 
-909 HTLKAHFVS
+909 TLK
-918 PICPAFSL
+918 
-926 WDGVVTVVSG
+926 
-936 CPWPD
+936 
-941 FLLN
+941 

>member
-1 MTSLGSSF
+1 MTSLGSNF

-205 PGSRR
+205 PGPRR
-210 KFRSIYGLHDGADVE
+210 KFRSIYGLHDVADVE

-230 TKAKLLSECE
+230 TKAKLLSECD
-240 SLITLINERKD
+240 SLIALINERKD

-271 IASRQTRLDKSKK
+271 IASRQTRLDKCKK

-306 ELEEKISKEIA
+306 EIEEKISKEIA

-324 EEAEAIIRWD
+324 EDAEAIIRYD
-334 VNFSAERELIG
+334 VDFSAERELIG
-345 KMDFCQGEEV
+345 KMDFCQGEEI

-364 VKTPLTNDTEDD
+364 VKTPLTNDADDD

-381 NREDDASP
+381 NRDDDVSP

-406 TPRRRDYRSA
+406 TPRRRDYRS
-416 DRDSDYSS
+416 
-424 LSSSSYLSRYDSR
+424 
-437 SRSPTFSY
+437 
-445 DSSTPRTARRSFLDS
+445 
-460 LSTSSSSRWSS
+460 
-471 SRDYNSILSRSSTR
+471 
-485 TTAADDLSMSPRPAR
+485 
-500 RQLRRYTRSHTS
+500 
-512 LDTSSADL
+512 
-520 SDYRSSVRGLIGDI
+520 
-534 RNSLDRDRA
+534 
-543 READRDDSSDFRSS
+543 S

-565 LDRADRATTSS
+565 LDRADRAATSS

-647 EGRRAERTERAS
+647 EGRRAERTDRAA
-659 AILGTERDRDRDR
+659 AILGIERDRDR
-672 DRNESLSTS
+672 DRNESSSTS
-681 SRHDDIDTSAMSLL
+681 SRHDDIDTSSMSLL

-704 AMARQSSSETADAE
+704 AMARQSSSESAEAE
-718 ATSSEASSRS
+718 ATPSDLSSRS
-728 AAGGSAPEAPEGP
+728 AAGGQ
-741 VTTSDTPA
+741 
-749 VVPPSDVPSSTSE
+749 
-762 KRGLLFRLD
+762 GLLFRLD

-798 EDSVERFLGYSV
+798 EDSVERFVGYSV

-825 EIDVSESRTYR
+825 EVDVSESRTYR

-871 VNSPVRLAM
+871 VNSPIRLAM
-880 QHDLDKIGILLD
+880 QHDLDKIGILID

-909 HTLKAHFVS
+909 HTLKAHFLT